1 MLNNRE
7 IIVNTWFAWYP
18 VYTETDNLAWCRRI
32 LRAWNSES
40 YLRIIDSCDRG
51 MYEGAW
57 VYYG

>member
-1 MLNNRE
+1 MSNTRE

-18 VYTETDNLAWCRRI
+18 VYTEAGNLAWCRRI
-32 LRAWNSES
+32 LREWDRES
-40 YLRIIDSCDRG
+40 YLRIIDSCDLG